1 LFVAEASGCYVR
13 VTWEEPLTAV
23 FPDYCI
29 SHLYEFQMKTAHKMP
44 NNSLIS
50 PDLPQ
55 SGNRA
60 ILYVME
66 RLIRLPV
73 QQSGL
78 RVDRYI
84 AQEAPDLSR
93 SLVRKLLDDG
103 RVTVAGQVPKASYT
117 VQAGDEI
124 IVRVPPPEST
134 AVLAEAIPLSVIYED
149 ADIVVVDK
157 PAGMVVHPA
166 HGHRS
171 GTLVNA
177 LLAHCP
183 DLAGIGGALRPGIV
197 HRLDK
202 DTSGLLIVAKND
214 AAHRHLQAQFQAR
227 LVHKTYLALVE
238 GVPQAAHGLIDA
250 PVGRDPQ
257 RRQRM
262 AIVTG
267 ASHRGREAR
276 TEYRV
281 VERFPRHALVE
292 AEPVTGRTHQI
303 RIHLAF
309 IGHPIVGDRVY
320 GFRKQHLAVPRQ
332 FLHAARIAFTL
343 PGSGQPVEFTSP
355 LPEDL
360 AAVLRTLR
368 EEG

>member
-1 LFVAEASGCYVR
+1 
-13 VTWEEPLTAV
+13 
-23 FPDYCI
+23 
-29 SHLYEFQMKTAHKMP
+29 
-44 NNSLIS
+44 
-50 PDLPQ
+50 
-55 SGNRA
+55 
-60 ILYVME
+60 ME
-66 RLIRLPV
+66 RLLRLLV
-73 QQSGL
+73 QQSDL

-93 SLVRKLLDDG
+93 SLVQKLLDEG
-103 RVTVAGQVPKASYT
+103 RITVAGEVPKASYK

-124 IVRVPPPEST
+124 IVRVPPPEPT
-134 AVLAEAIPLSVIYED
+134 EVLAEAIPLTIIYED

-166 HGHRS
+166 HGHPN

-183 DLAGIGGALRPGIV
+183 DLAGIGGELRPGIV

-214 AAHRHLQAQFQAR
+214 AAHHHLQAQFQAH

-238 GVPQAAHGLIDA
+238 GVPEAAHGVIDA
-250 PVGRDPQ
+250 PIGRDPQ
-257 RRQRM
+257 HRQRM
-262 AIVTG
+262 AIATG
-267 ASHRGREAR
+267 SSRGRREAR
-276 TEYRV
+276 TEYWI
-281 VERFPRHALVE
+281 VEHFAQHALVE

-320 GFRKQHLAVPRQ
+320 GFRKQRLPLPRQ
-332 FLHAARIAFTL
+332 FLHATRIAFTL

-355 LPEDL
+355 LPDDL
-360 AAVLRTLR
+360 EAVLKTLR
-368 EEG
+368 QGV

>member
-1 LFVAEASGCYVR
+1 
-13 VTWEEPLTAV
+13 
-23 FPDYCI
+23 
-29 SHLYEFQMKTAHKMP
+29 
-44 NNSLIS
+44 
-50 PDLPQ
+50 
-55 SGNRA
+55 
-60 ILYVME
+60 ME
-66 RLIRLPV
+66 RQLRFLV

-93 SLVRKLLDDG
+93 SLVQKLLDEG
-103 RVTVAGQVPKASYT
+103 RITVAGQVPKASYQ
-117 VQAGDEI
+117 VQTGDEI

-134 AVLAEAIPLSVIYED
+134 AVLAEAIPLTVVYED

-166 HGHRS
+166 HGHLT

-177 LLAHCP
+177 LLAHCL
-183 DLAGIGGALRPGIV
+183 DLAGIGGELRPGIV

-214 AAHRHLQAQFQAR
+214 AAYHHLQSQFQAR

-238 GVPQAAHGLIDA
+238 GVPTAAYGLIDA
-250 PVGRDPQ
+250 PIGRDPQ

-267 ASHRGREAR
+267 SSRVGREAR

-281 VERFPRHALVE
+281 VERFSEHALIE

-309 IGHPIVGDRVY
+309 IGHPVVGDRVY
-320 GFRKQHLAVPRQ
+320 GFRKQRLPLARQ
-332 FLHAARIAFTL
+332 FLHAARIGFTL
-343 PGSGQPVEFTSP
+343 PGSGQPVEFRSP
-355 LPEDL
+355 LPDDL
-360 AAVLRTLR
+360 EAVLRTLR
-368 EEG
+368 QES

>member
-1 LFVAEASGCYVR
+1 
-13 VTWEEPLTAV
+13 
-23 FPDYCI
+23 
-29 SHLYEFQMKTAHKMP
+29 
-44 NNSLIS
+44 
-50 PDLPQ
+50 
-55 SGNRA
+55 
-60 ILYVME
+60 ME
-66 RLIRLPV
+66 RLLRLLV

-93 SLVRKLLDDG
+93 SLVRKLLDEG
-103 RVTVAGQVPKASYT
+103 RITVAGQVPKASYK

-134 AVLAEAIPLSVIYED
+134 AVLAEAIPLTIVYED

-166 HGHRS
+166 HGHLS

-183 DLAGIGGALRPGIV
+183 DMAGIGGELRPGIV

-202 DTSGLLIVAKND
+202 DTSGLVIVAKNE
-214 AAHRHLQAQFQAR
+214 AAHHHLQTQFQAR

-238 GVPQAAHGLIDA
+238 GVPHAAHGVIDA
-250 PVGRDPQ
+250 PIGRDPQ
-257 RRQRM
+257 HRQRM

-267 ASHRGREAR
+267 SSRGGREAR
-276 TEYRV
+276 TEYRI
-281 VERFPRHALVE
+281 VERFPQHSLVE

-309 IGHPIVGDRVY
+309 IGHPVVGDRVY
-320 GFRKQHLAVPRQ
+320 GFRKQRLPAPRQ
-332 FLHAARIAFTL
+332 FLHATRIAFTL
-343 PGSGQPVEFTSP
+343 PASGQPVEFTSP
-355 LPEDL
+355 LPDDL

-368 EEG
+368 QES